1 MYPQTT
7 LVIIKT
13 NETELD
19 SQVMTTTYESSNLI
33 QSARLGNIEAF
44 NQLVL
49 IYQDLVYNQAFRML
63 GEADSAGDAVQ
74 DAFINAYLKLHTF
87 RGGSFKVWLLRIVTN
102 LCYDELRRRKRRQFL
117 PLEPENS
124 DGEEIE
130 SPYWLTDSGA
140 TPEQITEHG
149 ELRKALQDCLDRL
162 SANSRAV
169 VVLIDIQELNYAEA
183 AEVLGI
189 SIGTVKSR
197 LARARERL
205 RASLTERHPENSLV
219 TLK

>member
-1 MYPQTT
+1 
-7 LVIIKT
+7 
-13 NETELD
+13 
-19 SQVMTTTYESSNLI
+19 MTTFYESSTLI
-33 QSARLGNIEAF
+33 QSARLGNLEAF

-63 GEADSAGDAVQ
+63 GEAASASDAVQ

-124 DGEEIE
+124 TGEEIE
-130 SPYWLTDSGA
+130 SPYWLTDPGA
-140 TPEQITEHG
+140 TPEQITERG
-149 ELRKALQDCLDRL
+149 ELRKTLQECLDRL
-162 SANSRAV
+162 SANSRSV
-169 VVLIDIQELNYAEA
+169 LVLIDIQGLNYAEA

-205 RASLTERHPENSLV
+205 RASITEGHPEVSLV
-219 TLK
+219 SPK